1 MPKSRMLGALRAPSS
16 ARVYGEANE
25 WDRTTGQSS
34 DRLAR
39 VVEGLLDVQ
48 LGTGACGGW
57 DEQKLYS
64 YRFLLN
70 PRLHFPTVFGAV
82 LSPAFTIMQWL
93 RCPMEYLFVLM
104 NPSQLAHFEIW
115 HSDSL
120 P

>member
-48 LGTGACGGW
+48 LGTGACG
-57 DEQKLYS
+57 EQKLYS

-70 PRLHFPTVFGAV
+70 PRLYFPTVFGAV
-82 LSPAFTIMQWL
+82 LSPAFTIMEWL
-93 RCPMEYLFVLM
+93 RLGCPMESLFALM
-104 NPSQLAHFEIW
+104 NLSQLAHFEIW